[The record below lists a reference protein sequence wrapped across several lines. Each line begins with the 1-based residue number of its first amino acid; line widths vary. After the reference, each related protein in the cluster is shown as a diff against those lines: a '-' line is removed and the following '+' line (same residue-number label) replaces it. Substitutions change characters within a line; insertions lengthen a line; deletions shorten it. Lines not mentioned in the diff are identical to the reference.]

1 MTKKK
6 INILDN
12 EFVPEHTILTEEE
25 TNELLQKFNI
35 TYDKLPLILETD
47 PVVKIIGAKYG
58 NVIKIVRS
66 DSPAGKSVF
75 YRYVIGEDTKQ
86 GLEEDL
92 VDEIVEEEPA
102 EE

>member
-25 TNELLQKFNI
+25 SNEILQKFNV
-35 TYDKLPLILETD
+35 TFDRPPLILETD
-47 PVVKIIGAKYG
+47 PVVKIIGAKSG
-58 NVIKIVRS
+58 DIIKIVRS

-86 GLEEDL
+86 GLEEDS
-92 VDEIVEEEPA
+92 VDEIIDEEPG